1 MSLQN
6 VAHALTAQLSCYGQN
21 FIAINLLEFGWEQNQ
36 ISIELESRWKN
47 RSCNEPLD
55 IIERYVTWIRFMKY
69 FPRHSPLCEGNP
81 RITDD
86 SPHKGQWCVAMMFSL
101 MCVWTKV
108 CANSRDAGDFRSQG
122 THCDVI
128 VMWNAINP
136 GPYLIDHADCVG
148 YQYPITG

>member
-108 CANSRDAGDFRSQG
+108 CANSRDAGDFNVEHNQPWPVFDWPCWLRW
-122 THCDVI
+122 I
-128 VMWNAINP
+128 
-136 GPYLIDHADCVG
+136 
-148 YQYPITG
+148 PIPHNGLMMTAL